1 MMKKATQFLA
11 VILAAACVSTTV
23 LPQNVSA
30 ASWKKSPSGWW
41 YQEDNGSYPKN
52 QWKKISSKWY
62 WFDTSG
68 YMVTGWKKI
77 NGNWYYF
84 QSDGAMLGRGWHK
97 IGSHWYYM
105 YKSGIMA
112 SNTWIGDDF
121 VDANG
126 IWFPEKI
133 RYQEGWVKSGSRWW
147 YRHADGSYTKNG
159 WERINGCYYL
169 FDKSGYMLT
178 GWQKVG
184 GNWYYLR
191 NDGAMFEKGWHKIG
205 NNYYYM
211 YASGAMA
218 KSTWIGEYYVN
229 ASGIWCY
236 TKSKDIPANAVEYK
250 GHYYQLYPN
259 NTVSSYDQALQY
271 CKARGGYLA
280 TLTSKEENDFVFNY
294 MKSQG
299 YSSAYFG
306 LTDASVEGTWKWSN
320 GETVSYTNWHK
331 GEPNGENSR
340 EDYAQFYWKYSD
352 GSWNDGDFGGST
364 SGGGTAFICEW
375 GYYTSK

>member
-159 WERINGCYYL
+159 WEKINGQHYL
-169 FDKSGYMLT
+169 FDSNGYMLT
-178 GWQKVG
+178 GWQKVKG
-184 GNWYYLR
+184 TWYYLQSSGAMMGKGWHQINGNWYY
-191 NDGAMFEKGWHKIG
+191 
-205 NNYYYM
+205 M
-211 YASGAMA
+211 YDSGAMA
-218 KSTWIGEYYVN
+218 TNTWIGNYYVN
-229 ASGIWCY
+229 SSGVMEDQSKEVYLLDVVKPYITPYHYEECMS
-236 TKSKDIPANAVEYK
+236 KSLKMGGTVYSKGFQCMGYGDKDLGNLTYFNLNGK
-250 GHYYQLYPN
+250 YSQ
-259 NTVSSYDQALQY
+259 VSFTAGFLEDNGYHADKVTFRILADNKQVDCFTLQY
-271 CKARGGYLA
+271 GSLPVSRKVNINNCKQLVISVY
-280 TLTSKEENDFVFNY
+280 SY
-294 MKSQG
+294 QG
-299 YSSAYFG
+299 VA
-306 LTDASVEGTWKWSN
+306 
-320 GETVSYTNWHK
+320 
-331 GEPNGENSR
+331 
-340 EDYAQFYWKYSD
+340 FYD
-352 GSWNDGDFGGST
+352 GRYGI
-364 SGGGTAFICEW
+364 AEL
-375 GYYTSK
+375 KVR